1 MSAKELFLMFVR
13 LLNTSSTA
21 LGLSHRT
28 ARHAALFAG
37 VSALTLFAIS
47 SAVHA
52 RALNGGGSGGAVS
65 APNIASEAAT
75 QAAQQAAAAA
85 RQTQDSL

>member
-1 MSAKELFLMFVR
+1 MR
-13 LLNTSSTA
+13 I
-21 LGLSHRT
+21 HR
-28 ARHAALFAG
+28 
-37 VSALTLFAIS
+37 S
-47 SAVHA
+47 SAFHIHRRRMLLTGASAIAATLMAANGLHA